1 MFSKAPFDLDKAIL
15 LNYID
20 IPNPFEEDKIT
31 LLLAVYRKTIWD
43 SFIQGKEKGEVNSK
57 NIINKYRILRNFY
70 SKLIV
75 KELFKE
81 TISL

>member
-20 IPNPFEEDKIT
+20 IPNPFEKDKIT

-43 SFIQGKEKGEVNSK
+43 NFIQCKEKGEVNSK